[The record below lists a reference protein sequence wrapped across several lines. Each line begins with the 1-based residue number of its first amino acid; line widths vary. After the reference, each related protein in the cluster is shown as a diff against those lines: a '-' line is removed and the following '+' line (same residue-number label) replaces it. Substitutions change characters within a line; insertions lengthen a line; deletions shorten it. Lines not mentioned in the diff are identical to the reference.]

1 MYYLV
6 AAIIGLLAS
15 WTVIRGLLTGTI
27 DPGGVQ
33 FHRADEPMSFWGVAI
48 LAGAIAIASFG
59 VLGARL
65 FS

>member
-33 FHRADEPMSFWGVAI
+33 FDRTEEPASFWGVAM
-48 LAGAIAIASFG
+48 LSAAIAIASFG
-59 VLGARL
+59 ILGARL
-65 FS
+65 FF